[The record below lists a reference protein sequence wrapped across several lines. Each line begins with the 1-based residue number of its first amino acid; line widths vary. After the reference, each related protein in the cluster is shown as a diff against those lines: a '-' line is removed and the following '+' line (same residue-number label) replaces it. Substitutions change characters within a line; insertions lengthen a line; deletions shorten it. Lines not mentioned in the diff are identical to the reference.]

1 MLVSKVCPPQCFLSD
16 CALPTAWP
24 GRPPGPECALQSESL
39 CLSEFSHRPPSF
51 VAREGAGE
59 TGSSRGSVPC
69 SAPGPG
75 ALLAN
80 VFIAP
85 SELSAAAEVI
95 VISPS
100 AAWPWLWSLV
110 LPSTVYRVYPICKF
124 DICLACGTGWGR
136 GVPILDSAMAMEAP
150 FIWWIKGES

>member
-1 MLVSKVCPPQCFLSD
+1 MLVSKVSPPQCFLSD

-24 GRPPGPECALQSESL
+24 GRPPGPACALQSESL

-110 LPSTVYRVYPICKF
+110 LPSTVYQFTQFVNLTFAWHVAQDGAGVYRF
-124 DICLACGTGWGR
+124 S
-136 GVPILDSAMAMEAP
+136 ILHWRHLLS
-150 FIWWIKGES
+150 GG

>member
-1 MLVSKVCPPQCFLSD
+1 MLVSRVSPPQCFLSD

-39 CLSEFSHRPPSF
+39 CLSQFSHRPPSF

-75 ALLAN
+75 ALLGN
-80 VFIAP
+80 VFIAHW
-85 SELSAAAEVI
+85 ELTAAAEVI

-100 AAWPWLWSLV
+100 AAWLWCCPLQFTEFTQFV
-110 LPSTVYRVYPICKF
+110 NLTFAWHVAQDGVGVYRF
-124 DICLACGTGWGR
+124 S
-136 GVPILDSAMAMEAP
+136 ILHWRHLLSV
-150 FIWWIKGES
+150 G